1 VGSQKSGKAEVLSGI
16 PQGSILGPILFSIF
30 INDLPSLVDSMCKVF
45 ADDTKIY
52 NTVLN
57 SKILQDDII
66 KLQDW
71 SCTWNLYFN
80 VSKCASMHIGKK
92 NERCEYVMK
101 VDNDYKPINVC
112 ESEKDLGVTFDC
124 ELSFDLHIQRVVG
137 KANQMIGIIKRAF
150 TYLDKET
157 FLKLYKAFVRPHLE
171 YANVIW
177 SPFLKRQSIQIEKV
191 QRRATKLLK
200 ECQNMSYSDRLNYL
214 KLHSLKG
221 RRMRGDLIQMFKICN
236 HIDDVDA
243 HSLFSFSQT
252 DITRNSQGKVFIKHC
267 NTNKRKFSFSFRVA
281 NHWNSLLPNV
291 KFARNTNSF
300 KNLLDNIPKF
310 VEYFY
315 NFD

>member
-1 VGSQKSGKAEVLSGI
+1 
-16 PQGSILGPILFSIF
+16 
-30 INDLPSLVDSMCKVF
+30 
-45 ADDTKIY
+45 
-52 NTVLN
+52 
-57 SKILQDDII
+57 
-66 KLQDW
+66 
-71 SCTWNLYFN
+71 
-80 VSKCASMHIGKK
+80 
-92 NERCEYVMK
+92 
-101 VDNDYKPINVC
+101 
-112 ESEKDLGVTFDC
+112 
-124 ELSFDLHIQRVVG
+124 
-137 KANQMIGIIKRAF
+137 
-150 TYLDKET
+150 
-157 FLKLYKAFVRPHLE
+157 
-171 YANVIW
+171 
-177 SPFLKRQSIQIEKV
+177 
-191 QRRATKLLK
+191 
-200 ECQNMSYSDRLNYL
+200 MSYSDRLNYL